1 MSNAD
6 FDNNGFID
14 YNEFVSATADW
25 KKLMSQ
31 EKLKKALEDFK
42 SSGGGRLNL
51 EEFTQMLEQGGGS

>member
-51 EEFTQMLEQGGGS
+51 EEFT